1 MTNSLAG
8 NSIRWATQGL
18 LGICAALIAWTSV
31 GADIVDR
38 RREPVVVK
46 LGVANIPRWVE
57 QGHATAS
64 FELWKYTY
72 SGWQIAPFQID
83 EFIDSVPLSVRPFFE
98 GSEYSDRR
106 VCNGSTP
113 NPPPEG
119 PGPCEFLYDLRGEGV
134 PTGELS
140 NTDELVFIAGSTGL
154 CDAPLSSWPSASAH
168 ENYRQKIVVRDAAPG
183 GMEQGCLYF
192 FRRTSGTGPAPPDL
206 IDYQP
211 AGDGIPTTCVPHA
224 DACGT
229 IVSAAYDYDG
239 DGSEDIPPYRMDFAG
254 NWSVD
259 RLEIGTTEGN
269 PADDLLDINKF
280 RIMNPGETERAWDL
294 SEPAQG
300 ELEIFGCA
308 VFPGYIDGPVRIV
321 RTVQG
326 AVSGATTRK
335 IEFIY
340 PGEYTGLV
348 YLRLHQVGGNIW
360 QGLDLNEA
368 VVSPTGDLA
377 KIYNADHNGAQFFDQ
392 VDGTVSPSIE
402 MPSPLGWY
410 QMSSSKGSFLI
421 FHNEEQ
427 AGRLVRN
434 GLGDPDYQSNYEDTT
449 VRSWS
454 LPFPAE
460 YDEEIGERGIYR
472 TELPGVTGGLIG
484 SQNIEACEDPLGDGI
499 TIITGKTFLMLDGG
513 KAAGNAGALE
523 MVRRARGVMSQS
535 IVEEQRNGSGRP
547 GTPCVP
553 ELSISYGNDGGV
565 ADINIRGCGL
575 SSGWNLYQEQ
585 GGGTRKR
592 LATLAPGAIWRETTL
607 SLNERRSY
615 TATVMD
621 LAGNEGE
628 HSQVLSLL
636 HDDILAPE
644 PPETLSATVSTNGFN
659 IAWSV
664 PSSTDV
670 AGYRVL
676 VSDTSGGPY
685 LQAHNSLLSAMNQD
699 LDVRALAGAN
709 YYVVVQTVD
718 YAGNESPPSREL
730 RVPLKKARRKSNH
743 GREFGR
749 R

>member
-1 MTNSLAG
+1 
-8 NSIRWATQGL
+8 
-18 LGICAALIAWTSV
+18 LGIFTALIVLTPV
-31 GADIVDR
+31 EADIVDR
-38 RREPVVVK
+38 RREPVIVK
-46 LGVANIPRWVE
+46 LSVANLPRWVE
-57 QGHATAS
+57 QGHATDS

-83 EFIDSVPLSVRPFFE
+83 EFIDTVPLSVRPFFE
-98 GSEYSDRR
+98 DSQYADRR

-113 NPPPEG
+113 SPPPEG
-119 PGPCEFLYDLRGEGV
+119 PGPCEFLYDLRGENPPSGV
-134 PTGELS
+134 LS
-140 NTDELVFIAGSTGL
+140 DTDELVFMAGSTGR
-154 CDAPLSSWPSASAH
+154 CDAPMSSWPSASAH
-168 ENYRQKIVVRDAAPG
+168 EGHRQKILVRDNAPG
-183 GMEQGCLYF
+183 GTEEGCLYL
-192 FRRTSGTGPAPPDL
+192 FRRTSGVGPAPPDL

-211 AGDGIPTTCVPHA
+211 AGDGVPSECVPHA

-229 IVSAAYDYDG
+229 IVGSAFDYDG
-239 DGSEDIPPYRMDFAG
+239 DGSDDIPSYRMDYLG
-254 NWSVD
+254 NWAMD
-259 RLEIGTTEGN
+259 RLEIGTTQGS

-300 ELEIFGCA
+300 SLEIFGCA
-308 VFPGYIDGPVRIV
+308 VFSGYIDGPVRIV

-326 AVSGATTRK
+326 AVSGVTTRK

-360 QGLDLNEA
+360 QGLDLDES
-368 VVSPTGDLA
+368 VVSPTGDPA
-377 KIYNADHNGAQFFDQ
+377 IIYNAENNGSQFYDE
-392 VDGTVSPSIE
+392 VDGTVSGSIE
-402 MPSPLGWY
+402 MPVPLDWY

-421 FHNEEQ
+421 FHNDEQ

-434 GLGDPDYQSNYEDTT
+434 GLGDPDYQGNYEDSS

-484 SQNIEACEDPLGDGI
+484 SQNIETCENPLGDGI

-513 KAAGNAGALE
+513 KAAGDAGALE
-523 MVRRARGVMSQS
+523 IARRARGVMSQT
-535 IVEEQRNGSGRP
+535 IVEERRNGSGRP

-553 ELSISYGNDGGV
+553 VLSISYGNDGGV
-565 ADINIRGCGL
+565 ADINISGCGL
-575 SSGWNLYQEQ
+575 ASGWNLYQEQ
-585 GGGTRKR
+585 GGGVRRR
-592 LATLAPGAIWRETTL
+592 LATLAPGATWRETTL

-615 TATVMD
+615 TATVTD

-628 HSQVLSLL
+628 HSQVLTLL
-636 HDDILAPE
+636 HDDTLAPE
-644 PPETLSATVSTNGFN
+644 PPETISATVSTNGFK

-685 LQAHNSLLSAMNQD
+685 IQAHNSLLSAMHQD
-699 LDVRALAGAN
+699 LEVRAIGGTTS
-709 YYVVVQTVD
+709 YVVVQAVD
-718 YAGNESPPSREL
+718 YAGNESLPSMEL

-743 GREFGR
+743 GREFGLR
-749 R
+749 